1 VGSVD
6 DKTESVILLAL
17 LEALPVAMLLTVEG
31 GSFALLDSEVL
42 EAPSNSL
49 NVTASPVVNFCM
61 AVFVVFFTSLFD
73 AFVGSGVSFFV
84 CLGLSLV
91 VFAFVDFGF
100 FEVGSS
106 LVAFAFFLVLLGFLD
121 FGFFVFLGGLGST
134 TSPDLAFLG
143 PKARHLEKRGHS
155 LDYFCISQNLTSP

>member
-17 LEALPVAMLLTVEG
+17 LEALPVAMVLIVEG
-31 GSFALLDSEVL
+31 GSFALLDSEIL
-42 EAPSNSL
+42 EAPSNL
-49 NVTASPVVNFCM
+49 LGVTASPVVNFCV
-61 AVFVVFFTSLFD
+61 AVFMVFFTSLFD
-73 AFVGSGVSFFV
+73 AFVGVGFFV

-91 VFAFVDFGF
+91 IFAFVDFGF

-121 FGFFVFLGGLGST
+121 FGFFVFFGGLGST

-155 LDYFCISQNLTSP
+155 LDYLCISQNPTSP